1 MPDPMDASDLLA
13 RLGRFSTDYSWVL
26 QAFAIVLVTLL
37 AGMVARRLLRGIAAR
52 SKATRTYVDDVLFE
66 SLVGPVRG
74 LILIVGIAF
83 AAHLVGRR
91 TDSPLFDAVDT
102 MRDIGIIA
110 MITWF
115 VLRFVR
121 LYESQYVVQRTEAGA
136 AVDHTLVAAIGKL
149 VRAAVLITAVLIGLQ
164 TLGIN
169 IAGLL
174 AFGGVG
180 GIAVGLAAK
189 DILANVFGGLT
200 IYLDRPFAVGD
211 WIRSPDQ
218 EIEGTVEDIGWRRTV
233 IRTFDKRPL
242 YVPNSAFTTISVEN
256 PSRMSHRRIKETI
269 GVRYDDMRKV
279 GPIVKDIRD
288 FLIGDPDIDDRETLM
303 VNVDEFGASSV
314 NFFIY
319 TFTHTTVWTEYH
331 AVKQRVMLRIA
342 QIIEQHG
349 AEIAFPTTTIHVP
362 DGLALRERGA
372 EPDATESTGRRVGAA
387 AARRA
392 SDRG

>member
-1 MPDPMDASDLLA
+1 
-13 RLGRFSTDYSWVL
+13 
-26 QAFAIVLVTLL
+26 
-37 AGMVARRLLRGIAAR
+37 
-52 SKATRTYVDDVLFE
+52 
-66 SLVGPVRG
+66 
-74 LILIVGIAF
+74 
-83 AAHLVGRR
+83 
-91 TDSPLFDAVDT
+91 
-102 MRDIGIIA
+102 

-372 EPDATESTGRRVGAA
+372 EPDATESTDRRAGAA